1 LQKVKRFVDDEF
13 EIIGGKDGSGRES
26 GLIIYRC
33 KTKSGLEFDVR
44 PRGTQ
49 ESRRDIYKNLDSYI
63 GKHLTV
69 RYQELTDDGIPRIA
83 VGIAVRDY
91 E

>member
-26 GLIIYRC
+26 GLVVFRC
-33 KTKSGLEFDVR
+33 VTDSGLEFDVR
-44 PRGTQ
+44 PRGTH
-49 ESRRDIYKNLDSYI
+49 EIRAEMFKNLNEYL
-63 GKHLTV
+63 GKNLTV
-69 RYQELTDDGIPRIA
+69 RYQELTDDGKPRFP
-83 VGIAVRDY
+83 VGLAVRDY